1 MSKELD
7 DFYLRNEEPVRGCL
21 LALRTLILKQDQ
33 DISAAWKYGMPFFCY
48 QGRMFCYLWIHK
60 KFNQPYIGIIEGKR
74 IDHPDLILEKRRRM
88 KIILFDPEQDLP
100 VDTIETI
107 LNQAIGLY
115 KSGIIKI
122 SK

>member
-7 DFYLRNEEPVRGCL
+7 DFYLRNEEPVRSCL
-21 LALRTLILKQDQ
+21 LALRTLVLKQDQ

-48 QGRMFCYLWIHK
+48 QGKMFCYLWVHK
-60 KFNQPYIGIIEGKR
+60 KLRQPYIGIMEGKR
-74 IDHPDLILEKRRRM
+74 IDHPDLILEKRTRI

-100 VDTIETI
+100 IDKIETI

-115 KSGIIKI
+115 KSGIIK
-122 SK
+122 

>member
-7 DFYLRNEEPVRGCL
+7 NFYLRNEEPVRGCL

-48 QGRMFCYLWIHK
+48 QGKMLCYLWVHK
-60 KFNQPYIGIIEGKR
+60 KLNQPYIGIMEGKR
-74 IDHPDLILEKRRRM
+74 IDHPDLILEKRTRI

-100 VDTIETI
+100 IDTIKTI
-107 LNQAIGLY
+107 LDQAIGL
-115 KSGIIKI
+115 I
-122 SK
+122 S